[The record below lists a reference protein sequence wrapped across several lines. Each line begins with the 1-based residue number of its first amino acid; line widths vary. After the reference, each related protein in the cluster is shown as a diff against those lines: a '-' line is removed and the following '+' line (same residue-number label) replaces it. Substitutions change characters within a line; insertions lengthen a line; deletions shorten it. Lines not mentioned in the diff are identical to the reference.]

1 MNEDEDNYFNN
12 FQEGGEGVL
21 NSPKLVKMKILIL
34 IKEKSQKMG
43 KEQMKKIIRKKVGNN
58 MQN

>member
-1 MNEDEDNYFNN
+1 MNEDEENYFNN

-21 NSPKLVKMKILIL
+21 NSQKLVKMKILIL

>member
-1 MNEDEDNYFNN
+1 MNEDEENYFNN

-43 KEQMKKIIRKKVGNN
+43 KEQMKKIVRKKVGNN

>member
-1 MNEDEDNYFNN
+1 MNEDEENYFNN

>member
-1 MNEDEDNYFNN
+1 MNEDEENYFNN
-12 FQEGGEGVL
+12 FQEGGEDVL

-43 KEQMKKIIRKKVGNN
+43 KEQMKKIVRKKVGNN
-58 MQN
+58 TQN